1 LRIPNA
7 TYREAILLIVVVPV
21 HVAVVVVHVPVPG
34 VVRIVLGRTPPVTV
48 VAYVV
53 ERTIVVVTV
62 ATRKGRNEVTTAFV
76 IPACFSPY
84 NLL

>member
-1 LRIPNA
+1 MRIPNA
-7 TYREAILLIVVVPV
+7 TYREAILLIAAVPV
-21 HVAVVVVHVPVPG
+21 HVAEAVAHEPVPG
-34 VVRIVLGRTPPVTV
+34 DARTFLGRTPPVTAA
-48 VAYVV
+48 AYEA
-53 ERTIVVVTV
+53 ERTIAGVTV